1 MNINLV
7 YEGKSHNFDIQKGA
21 TIDYLKELSS
31 KIFQSNKDFLDII
44 YNNEILQNCDSD
56 TLIKDLIPDGETN
69 AVLTVQKNKN
79 FKCLKSIK
87 QIIPLTSETPDLT
100 NNKDKNE
107 NIDKKKE
114 NRKDTNTNNN
124 TNNKNIFNKD
134 NKNICTKI
142 NNNTSKNSTNINYK
156 DKKFNHFINLN
167 LNKKEYDAKGF
178 IVNYYSKYNELLSL
192 MKNFNEK
199 MNNIHIL
206 LIKKFKNSKNANSSN
221 NINVHSSFNSY
232 FFELSLYEK
241 KLIDFEDMQI
251 RYYKNLLEILTKN
264 SNYPE
269 NLKLGEFYNT
279 LILYDTKK
287 INNKISRNRNFA
299 NSSLELLSGKSE
311 SINFPIKLKKVNSDS
326 FLTKKEYISTYSKL
340 PIIKK
345 NSPITIK
352 SKRLDESQTITNRYS
367 KKISLSTNNELLN
380 NSNLKKKTIED
391 TNKNNQIN
399 NANTK
404 DDIKSNKSILSSDKE
419 LSIKTKNINALE
431 NSNKALIKAE
441 NYNRHSTIINEN
453 YLDKISNEDII
464 SVGSRNNMAVSPKRR
479 TLLTKK
485 KSVLS
490 DDNRILNEE
499 LNNLKKKTDRIVDF
513 QYELNNSKIKKETM
527 KLIDVSGM
535 TINDSN
541 FNRDKQSYSKTRKK
555 KSMNKFDYII

>member
-206 LIKKFKNSKNANSSN
+206 LIKKFKNSKNGNSSN

-287 INNKISRNRNFA
+287 ISNKISRNRNFA

>member
-142 NNNTSKNSTNINYK
+142 NNNTSKNSTNNYK

-206 LIKKFKNSKNANSSN
+206 LIKKFKNSKNGNSSN

-287 INNKISRNRNFA
+287 ISNKISRNRNFA